1 MRLLILQPKTT
12 AELALDYGKIGRICF
27 WPTKAILNKSDDSL
41 RLT

>member
-27 WPTKAILNKSDDSL
+27 WPKKLFKKRAMI
-41 RLT
+41 R